1 VFCVGSRSP
10 HGNGHFGGVE
20 IFPYVVYQ
28 CSDWPSAAA
37 VSCHVNPPPHK
48 IPTLLTRCGLS
59 SKLSVHSFSLLL
71 LLLPVSNYSA
81 IFRTL
86 CLQQFYF
93 DPPGITVFFQST
105 DARWLRWQLTRR
117 LLLMGQT
124 DERTGGR
131 ADGQCQ
137 CQ

>member
-1 VFCVGSRSP
+1 MCWSHCRTNEPIKIRFTVWTRGAGLVEPCFAWGSRSP

-28 CSDWPSAAA
+28 CSDWPAAAA

-93 DPPGITVFFQST
+93 DPPGITVFSK
-105 DARWLRWQLTRR
+105 ALTFA
-117 LLLMGQT
+117 G
-124 DERTGGR
+124 
-131 ADGQCQ
+131 
-137 CQ
+137 